1 MSTCRT
7 ALLEKMP
14 KIQTKNDDL
23 QPMTNGEVPVSDVP
37 TKKELIEEKQSP
49 PKEVFYLFV
58 ACLFL

>member
-1 MSTCRT
+1 
-7 ALLEKMP
+7 MP